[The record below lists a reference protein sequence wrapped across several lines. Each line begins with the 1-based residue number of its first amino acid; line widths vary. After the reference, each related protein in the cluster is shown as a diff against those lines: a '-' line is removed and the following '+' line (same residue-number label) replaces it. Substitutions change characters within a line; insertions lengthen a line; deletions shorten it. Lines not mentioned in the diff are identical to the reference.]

1 MKTTATQIRWAKRP
15 LWHRGKVGIGVID
28 LQPMHSPGPTVK
40 PDSGFMLFHDPL
52 DILGVSKAKKAGQH
66 STPNGAFPLVN
77 WHEVIRQVLPGRP
90 ISRACSKIQTCT

>member
-52 DILGVSKAKKAGQH
+52 DILGVSKAKKAGALCGAKAAVIFDMP
-66 STPNGAFPLVN
+66 SEPAAMRIAGMPNG
-77 WHEVIRQVLPGRP
+77 
-90 ISRACSKIQTCT
+90 